1 MSRIDKLGQVDHI
14 LPIKHVFSVYDA
26 KTNFSK
32 LLRIVKANHEVIITD
47 RGQPV
52 ARLVAETS
60 AALSEDPLEAR
71 LDELEASGRLIPAKK
86 SAANWKHLPRGKS
99 PGALRRFFEER

>member
-1 MSRIDKLGQVDHI
+1 MKY
-14 LPIKHVFSVYDA
+14 VFSVYDA

-60 AALSEDPLEAR
+60 AALAEDPLEAR
-71 LDELEASGRLIPAKK
+71 LDELEAHSRKK
-86 SAANWKHLPRGKS
+86 ERDTLETSQKGQVSRGS
-99 PGALRRFFEER
+99 